1 MVISSF
7 IALGFAITF
16 SNAAPVS
23 QSKCHSFFLMTWL
36 LILLSLGIR
45 FTVFDL
51 WTKSNHKLKNPITF
65 FLAANLKQYDAKIN
79 GNIDEA
85 KKIALDQQ
93 QQVGNSGQGST
104 LKNLGIFLK
113 GFVVPP
119 TQGTINLLP
128 STTEVIKVLD
138 NVLESG
144 SKGLHDGNLVIA
156 LIDILGTISN
166 CTTTTY
172 QRAAAKAITS
182 ALKGER
188 KMIKYK
194 LYIMHVLP

>member
-23 QSKCHSFFLMTWL
+23 QSRCHSFFLMTWL

-51 WTKSNHKLKNPITF
+51 WTKSNHKLKIPITF

-93 QQVGNSGQGST
+93 LVGNSDQGST
-104 LKNLGIFLK
+104 FKNLGIFLK

-119 TQGTINLLP
+119 TQGTLNVLP
-128 STTEVIKVLD
+128 STTEVILD

-144 SKGLHDGNLVIA
+144 SKGLHDGNLVLA

-166 CTTTTY
+166 CSTTSF
-172 QRAAAKAITS
+172 QNAAAKAITS

-188 KMIKYK
+188 KI
-194 LYIMHVLP
+194 IN